1 MKSKVKILGDE
12 AAAIGTKRGRK
23 KLGVTTTPAFERT
36 PKTDTFVKTSSAKTV
51 AKKEETKAVD
61 TKNRLGDFLIKQ
73 NKQLAAQYMND
84 LEEVA
89 QAIPEASFYR
99 EINKS
104 STKEL
109 PSILDKIARRT
120 EQFSERGYSGVIRDG
135 VRGTI
140 FLPDAD
146 KNFVKV
152 VKAMEKKGYKIAK
165 TYAEDKNGN
174 IILGKDGL
182 PKMVDDI
189 DVRFGENAVPSGYED
204 VQMRFEK
211 SGNLYE
217 LLFLPGP
224 NYAAIKNKEHTLV
237 FENFRKYDAAK
248 ITDDGAKQ
256 IVKGIKK
263 IYHGLTRRL
272 YEDAK
277 LRDKFGASKASQIT
291 FSKEDVETADN
302 LFESLKTLYL
312 GKYNAL
318 PPSKRSK
325 PRFKDTERYKVLDT
339 IEQNLRNVLDLYK
352 PID

>member
-1 MKSKVKILGDE
+1 MGTVYRSSKTLDPLYSRY
-12 AAAIGTKRGRK
+12 T
-23 KLGVTTTPAFERT
+23 TTTPAFERT

-51 AKKEETKAVD
+51 VKKEETKAVD

-182 PKMVDDI
+182 PKMVD
-189 DVRFGENAVPSGYED
+189 R
-204 VQMRFEK
+204 K
-211 SGNLYE
+211 S
-217 LLFLPGP
+217 
-224 NYAAIKNKEHTLV
+224 V
-237 FENFRKYDAAK
+237 
-248 ITDDGAKQ
+248 
-256 IVKGIKK
+256 V
-263 IYHGLTRRL
+263 
-272 YEDAK
+272 
-277 LRDKFGASKASQIT
+277 
-291 FSKEDVETADN
+291 
-302 LFESLKTLYL
+302 
-312 GKYNAL
+312 
-318 PPSKRSK
+318 
-325 PRFKDTERYKVLDT
+325 
-339 IEQNLRNVLDLYK
+339 
-352 PID
+352 